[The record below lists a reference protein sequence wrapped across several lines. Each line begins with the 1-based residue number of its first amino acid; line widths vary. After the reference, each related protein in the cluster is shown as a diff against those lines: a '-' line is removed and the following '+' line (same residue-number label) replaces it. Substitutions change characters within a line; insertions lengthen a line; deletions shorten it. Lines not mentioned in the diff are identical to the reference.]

1 VQIGKY
7 DVIGQ
12 VGAGST
18 GVVWL
23 ATQPEVD
30 RPVAIKQ
37 LAADLATD
45 TSFRDR
51 FRAEAQV
58 LASLSTPN
66 VVAVY
71 DYVEAPDGAYIVEE
85 YVDGASLA
93 RVVAEAGRLSPEQAV
108 GVTRG
113 ALRGLADAHD
123 VDLVHGDV
131 TPANILVAQDGTSK
145 LIDFGLSVSSGSTGS
160 SGTPAYASPEAI
172 TGRPLDARSDV
183 YSAGCVLF
191 ELLAGEAP
199 FSGGTPAEI
208 AARHTAA
215 EPPALP
221 GTHTGLAHVVGRA
234 MANDPA
240 ARYPNAREFL
250 TALEDQ
256 AQHDLGASWEL
267 TASIAGLT
275 LAAALTTTAVT
286 GASAAATTPS
296 VTTTASASRTTAK
309 TAARGLRRIPKK
321 WAIAGGATAA
331 VAVVVIAAVALT
343 GGNTN
348 PDLSGKWNVKYTTT
362 NAVSGGQAVGTFAK
376 FVWNIT
382 CNGGRCSAP
391 YVRYGKS
398 VLHLTENGKDYT
410 GTVSTLQRCPAG
422 NGIALVEGA
431 ARIDNRLQLTVT
443 ATGGN
448 KVTKFQGTDVQDDT
462 TLKPSSCT
470 IPADH
475 HFEATLAA
483 QRAK

>member
-1 VQIGKY
+1 VTDPRRGLRCRPRRMIHHNPVSTAAGQLQAGRRGSAVQIGKY

-208 AARHTAA
+208 AARHAAA

-221 GTHTGLAHVVGRA
+221 GAHTGLAHVVGRA

-250 TALEDQ
+250 AALEDQ

-267 TASIAGLT
+267 TASIAGLA

-286 GASAAATTPS
+286 GASAAARHPRSQRLPARVAPWQRPRREGYVEARRNGRSPALPPPRSPS
-296 VTTTASASRTTAK
+296 
-309 TAARGLRRIPKK
+309 
-321 WAIAGGATAA
+321 W
-331 VAVVVIAAVALT
+331 
-343 GGNTN
+343 
-348 PDLSGKWNVKYTTT
+348 
-362 NAVSGGQAVGTFAK
+362 
-376 FVWNIT
+376 
-382 CNGGRCSAP
+382 
-391 YVRYGKS
+391 
-398 VLHLTENGKDYT
+398 
-410 GTVSTLQRCPAG
+410 
-422 NGIALVEGA
+422 
-431 ARIDNRLQLTVT
+431 
-443 ATGGN
+443 
-448 KVTKFQGTDVQDDT
+448 
-462 TLKPSSCT
+462 
-470 IPADH
+470 
-475 HFEATLAA
+475 
-483 QRAK
+483 